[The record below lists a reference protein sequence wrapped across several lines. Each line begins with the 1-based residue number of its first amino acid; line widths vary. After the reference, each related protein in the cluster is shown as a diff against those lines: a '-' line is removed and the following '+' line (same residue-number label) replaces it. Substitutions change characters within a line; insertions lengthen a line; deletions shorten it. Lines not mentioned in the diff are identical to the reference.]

1 MKNKKILIIFL
12 IVVILITIGYFAIN
26 NYLSNY
32 MFEEGQIFIKSRKQQ
47 LTEIKQNI
55 NNNILD
61 EAERIDFINNCLKQ
75 EMITPDEADFLLGK
89 TDKL

>member
-1 MKNKKILIIFL
+1 MKSKKILIISL
-12 IVVILITIGYFAIN
+12 IIALLFTIGYFAIN

-32 MFEEGQIFIKSRKQQ
+32 MFEEGQILIKSRKQQ

-55 NNNILD
+55 NNNISD
-61 EAERIDFINNCLKQ
+61 ETERIDFINNCLKQ
-75 EMITPDEADFLLGK
+75 EMITQDEADFLLGK